1 MSIARRQFIQASAAS
16 TLLASLGLQSA
27 HAQALEQVK
36 IVNGFPAGGSADVTS
51 RRIGEK
57 LGGNAYTKNAAVVEN
72 KTGAAGRSAVE
83 TVKNAAPDGA
93 TLLLTPYSMMS
104 IYPHI
109 YKQLS
114 YDPVKDF
121 EPVAMASQLT
131 HGLAVG
137 PLVPASV
144 KTVKDFLAWA
154 KAHPNDANFG
164 SPAAGST
171 PHFLGVM
178 LEMAS
183 GVALKH
189 IPYRGS
195 MPGITDLI
203 GGQLAAMVT
212 PHGDFLPNQ
221 RAGKLRIIATSGKSR
236 SPFVPDV
243 PTFAEQGFSDLV
255 VEEWF
260 GFYAPAKT
268 PAPVIANANA
278 AINAALKEKSVIDS
292 LALSG
297 MVPVGGSAADMAK
310 SMKGYTDYWGPV
322 VKKIGFTAE
331 S

>member
-1 MSIARRQFIQASAAS
+1 M
-16 TLLASLGLQSA
+16 
-27 HAQALEQVK
+27 
-36 IVNGFPAGGSADVTS
+36 TS

-57 LGGNAYTKNAAVVEN
+57 LGGSAYTKNAAVVEN
-72 KTGAAGRSAVE
+72 KTGAAGRIAVE

-114 YDPVKDF
+114 YDPFKDLA
-121 EPVAMASQLT
+121 PVCMASMLT

-137 PLVPASV
+137 PMVPASV
-144 KTVKDFLAWA
+144 KSVKDYLAWA
-154 KAHPNDANFG
+154 KANPKDANYG

-171 PHFLGVM
+171 PHFLGA
-178 LEMAS
+178 LLGLDS
-183 GVALKH
+183 GVDLKH
-189 IPYRGS
+189 VPYRGS
-195 MPGITDLI
+195 VPGITDVI
-203 GGQLAAMVT
+203 GGQLASMVT
-212 PHGDFLPNQ
+212 PHGDFLANH
-221 RAGKLRIIATSGKSR
+221 RAGKLRIIATSGKTR
-236 SPFVPDV
+236 SPFVPEV
-243 PTFAEQGFSDLV
+243 PTFAEQGFPDLV

-268 PAPVIANANA
+268 PAAVITNANA
-278 AINAALKEKSVIDS
+278 AINVALKEKTVIDS

-297 MVPVGGSAADMAK
+297 MVPVGGSADDMAK
-310 SMKGYTDYWGPV
+310 SMQYYFEFWGPL

>member
-1 MSIARRQFIQASAAS
+1 MNLQRRQLIQATAGTA
-16 TLLASLGLQSA
+16 LLGSLGLHSA
-27 HAQALEQVK
+27 HAQGLEQVK

-57 LGGNAYTKNAAVVEN
+57 LGGSAYTKNAAVVEN
-72 KTGAAGRSAVE
+72 KTGAAGRIAVE

-114 YDPVKDF
+114 YDPFKDLV
-121 EPVAMASQLT
+121 PVAMASLLT

-137 PLVPASV
+137 PMVPATV
-144 KTVKDFLAWA
+144 KTVKDYLAWA
-154 KAHPNDANFG
+154 KANPTLANYG

-171 PHFLGVM
+171 PHFLGALLGLNNNV
-178 LEMAS
+178 E
-183 GVALKH
+183 LKH
-189 IPYRGS
+189 VPYRGS
-195 MPGITDLI
+195 IPGITDVI
-203 GGQLAAMVT
+203 GGQLASMIT
-212 PHGDFLPNQ
+212 PHGDFLPNH
-221 RAGKLRIIATSGKSR
+221 RAGKLRIIATSGKQR

-243 PTFAEQGFSDLV
+243 PTFAEQGFPDLV

-268 PAPVIANANA
+268 PAAIITNANQ
-278 AINAALKEKSVIDS
+278 AINTALKEKSVIDS

-297 MVPVGGSAADMAK
+297 MVPLGGTPEEMAK
-310 SMKGYTDYWGPV
+310 SMKYYYDFWNPL

>member
-1 MSIARRQFIQASAAS
+1 MSTRRHFIQATAAT
-16 TLLASLGLQSA
+16 TLLGSLGLQTA
-27 HAQALEQVK
+27 RAQGLEQVK

-57 LGGNAYTKNAAVVEN
+57 LGGSAYTKNAAVVEN
-72 KTGAAGRSAVE
+72 KTGAAGRIAVE

-114 YDPVKDF
+114 YDPFKDLA
-121 EPVAMASQLT
+121 PVCMASMLT

-137 PLVPASV
+137 PMVPASV
-144 KTVKDFLAWA
+144 KSVKDYLAWA
-154 KAHPNDANFG
+154 KANPKDANYG

-171 PHFLGVM
+171 PHFLGA
-178 LEMAS
+178 LLGLDS
-183 GVALKH
+183 GVDLKH
-189 IPYRGS
+189 VPYRGS
-195 MPGITDLI
+195 VPGITDVI
-203 GGQLAAMVT
+203 GGQLASMVT
-212 PHGDFLPNQ
+212 PHGDFLANH
-221 RAGKLRIIATSGKSR
+221 RAGKLRIIATSGKTR
-236 SPFVPDV
+236 SPFVPEV
-243 PTFAEQGFSDLV
+243 PTFAEQGFPDLV

-268 PAPVIANANA
+268 PAAVITNANA
-278 AINAALKEKSVIDS
+278 AINVALKEKTVIDS

-297 MVPVGGSAADMAK
+297 MVPVGGSADDMAK
-310 SMKGYTDYWGPV
+310 SMQYYFEFWGPL

>member
-1 MSIARRQFIQASAAS
+1 MSTRRHFIQATAAT
-16 TLLASLGLQSA
+16 TLLGSLGLQSA
-27 HAQALEQVK
+27 QAQNLEQVK

-57 LGGNAYTKNAAVVEN
+57 LGGSAYTKNAAVVEN
-72 KTGAAGRSAVE
+72 KTGAAGRIAVE

-114 YDPVKDF
+114 YDPFKDLT
-121 EPVAMASQLT
+121 PVCMASLLT

-137 PLVPASV
+137 PMVPASV
-144 KTVKDFLAWA
+144 KTVKDYLAWA
-154 KAHPNDANFG
+154 KANPKDANYG

-171 PHFLGVM
+171 PHFLGA
-178 LEMAS
+178 LLGLDS
-183 GVALKH
+183 GVELKH
-189 IPYRGS
+189 VPYRGS
-195 MPGITDLI
+195 IPGITDVI
-203 GGQLAAMVT
+203 GGQLASMVT
-212 PHGDFLPNQ
+212 PHGDFLPNH
-221 RAGKLRIIATSGKSR
+221 RAGKLRIIATSGKTR
-236 SPFVPDV
+236 SPFVPEV
-243 PTFAEQGFSDLV
+243 PTFAEQGFPDLV

-268 PAPVIANANA
+268 PAAVVTSANT
-278 AINAALKEKSVIDS
+278 AINAALKEKTVIDS

-297 MVPVGGSAADMAK
+297 MVPMGGSADDMAK
-310 SMKGYTDYWGPV
+310 SMRHYFEFWGPL

>member
-1 MSIARRQFIQASAAS
+1 MRTRRQFIQATAAT
-16 TLLASLGLQSA
+16 TLLGSLGLQTA
-27 HAQALEQVK
+27 RAQGLEQVK

-57 LGGNAYTKNAAVVEN
+57 LGGSVYTKNAAVVEN
-72 KTGAAGRSAVE
+72 KTGAAGRIAVE

-114 YDPVKDF
+114 YDPFKDLT
-121 EPVAMASQLT
+121 PVCMASLLT

-137 PLVPASV
+137 PMVPASV
-144 KTVKDFLAWA
+144 KTVKDYLAWA
-154 KAHPNDANFG
+154 KANPKDANYG

-171 PHFLGVM
+171 PHFLGALLG
-178 LEMAS
+178 LES
-183 GVALKH
+183 GVDLKH
-189 IPYRGS
+189 VPYRGS
-195 MPGITDLI
+195 IPGITDVI
-203 GGQLAAMVT
+203 GGQLASMVT
-212 PHGDFLPNQ
+212 PHGDFLANH
-221 RAGKLRIIATSGKSR
+221 RAGKLRIIATSGKTR
-236 SPFVPDV
+236 SPFVPEV
-243 PTFAEQGFSDLV
+243 PTFAEQGFPDLV

-260 GFYAPAKT
+260 GFYTPAKT
-268 PAPVIANANA
+268 PAAVVMNANT

-297 MVPVGGSAADMAK
+297 LVPVGGSPEDMAK
-310 SMKGYTDYWGPV
+310 SMQYYFEFWGPL

>member
-1 MSIARRQFIQASAAS
+1 MSTRRQFVQATAAT
-16 TLLASLGLQSA
+16 TLLSSLGIPLA
-27 HAQALEQVK
+27 HAQGLEQVK

-57 LGGNAYTKNAAVVEN
+57 LGGSAYTRNAAVVEN
-72 KTGAAGRSAVE
+72 KTGAAARIAVE

-93 TLLLTPYSMMS
+93 TLLLTPYSMMV

-114 YDPVKDF
+114 YDPFKDLT
-121 EPVAMASQLT
+121 PVSMASMLT

-137 PLVPASV
+137 PMVPASV
-144 KTVKDFLAWA
+144 KSVKDYLAWA
-154 KAHPNDANFG
+154 KANPKDANYG

-171 PHFLGVM
+171 PHFLGALLG
-178 LEMAS
+178 LES
-183 GVALKH
+183 GVDLKH
-189 IPYRGS
+189 VPYRGS
-195 MPGITDLI
+195 IPGITDVI
-203 GGQLAAMVT
+203 GGQLASMVT
-212 PHGDFLPNQ
+212 PHGDFLANH
-221 RAGKLRIIATSGKSR
+221 RAGKLRIIATSGKTR
-236 SPFVPDV
+236 SPFVPEV
-243 PTFAEQGFSDLV
+243 PTFAEQGFPDLV

-268 PAPVIANANA
+268 PANVITNANA

-297 MVPVGGSAADMAK
+297 MVPVGGGADDMAK
-310 SMKGYTDYWGPV
+310 SMQYYFEFWGPL